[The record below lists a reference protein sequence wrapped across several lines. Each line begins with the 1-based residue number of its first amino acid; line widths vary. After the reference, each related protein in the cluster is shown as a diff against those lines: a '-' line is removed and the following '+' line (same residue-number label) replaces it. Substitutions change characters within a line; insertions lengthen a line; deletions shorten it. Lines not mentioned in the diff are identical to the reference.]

1 MKGKKFDAAEKHF
14 KIKEESYNKRIKNLE
29 RLLIEKK
36 ESEKSLLTEVE
47 SLRIQNENLKTINK
61 KLTELCNLSEEEDIQ
76 ASILK
81 DKQMAEA
88 AWAVARIMGGI

>member
-1 MKGKKFDAAEKHF
+1 MKGKKIDAAEKHF
-14 KIKEESYNKRIKNLE
+14 RSKEETYNKKIKNLE
-29 RLLIEKK
+29 RLLIEKE

-47 SLRIQNENLKTINK
+47 SLRIQNENLKAINK
-61 KLTELCNLSEEEDIQ
+61 KLTELCNLSEEDIQ
-76 ASILK
+76 TSILK